1 MGRLENNNSVD
12 LELIFRNVYRKIR
25 EEMQLLLREYVTTNE
40 YMVLKLLSEVP
51 MRSSDLSRALQVS
64 ASHIT
69 SVTDSL
75 VEKGLIERNR
85 SSKDRRVVD
94 LLLTDEGKALVK
106 QLNKIKR
113 DSMKQHLEIF
123 TEEERN
129 VLIKLFRKF
138 EAHLNQQ

>member
-1 MGRLENNNSVD
+1 MD